1 MYLYI
6 LFSNYKNETKIKNK
20 KEFGKKNAKNISF
33 CFFSHFYYPL
43 IQSLNKQP

>member
-6 LFSNYKNETKIKNK
+6 LFSNYKNEIKIKNK
-20 KEFGKKNAKNISF
+20 KEFGKKNANISF